1 VQFEEV
7 RLVDDDRNSLLL
19 VYRFEF
25 LSDLAL
31 IVRYLLLTLV
41 FLVSLTFYYS
51 RGKLKESV
59 TYFLV

>member
-1 VQFEEV
+1 MQFEEV

-25 LSDLAL
+25 LGDLAL

-41 FLVSLTFYYS
+41 FLVSLTFYFS

>member
-51 RGKLKESV
+51 QGKLKESV

>member
-1 VQFEEV
+1 MQFEEV
-7 RLVDDDRNSLLL
+7 RLVDDDRNSLFL

-25 LSDLAL
+25 LGDLAL

>member
-1 VQFEEV
+1 MQFEEV

-25 LSDLAL
+25 LGDLAL

>member
-1 VQFEEV
+1 MQFEEV
-7 RLVDDDRNSLLL
+7 RLVDYDRNSLLL

-25 LSDLAL
+25 LGDLAL

>member
-1 VQFEEV
+1 MQFEEV
-7 RLVDDDRNSLLL
+7 RLVDDYRNSLLL

>member
-1 VQFEEV
+1 MQFEEV